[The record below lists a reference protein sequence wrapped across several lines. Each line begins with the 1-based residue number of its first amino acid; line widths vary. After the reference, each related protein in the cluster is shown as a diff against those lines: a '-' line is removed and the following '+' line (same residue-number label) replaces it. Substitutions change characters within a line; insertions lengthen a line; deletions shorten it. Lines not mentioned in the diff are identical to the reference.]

1 MRFRLLLI
9 CALAAAVAAAW
20 SATAASAAA
29 PEGPAAPKRPAA
41 MSPAQR
47 VKEFGSLL
55 EQHKAFMGEK
65 KYEEAVAVGTRM
77 TAILPGEPLGHYNLA
92 CALARAGKADEAVAS
107 LARAVALGYANSAH
121 MAEDEDLLAL
131 REDKR
136 FAGLLEDAKLNERA
150 GGAAYEK
157 GEDIAGTK
165 ALEGFPEGGFRWR
178 LRMSPDATKEKPN
191 RLVVWLHPIGGSMN
205 ATVEPL
211 APRFLKHGFAVL
223 VCTHKPWKPWTADD
237 MPRVGKSIEDAGR
250 VEGVDAARPI
260 LMGASVGGQMAFE
273 LWSKDA
279 AAYGGLILNAAFPA
293 RVVSGVRMGPL
304 PLPEGDLAKAV
315 PIFALVGQ
323 KDGGVRVWQTTEPA
337 LRQAGVPLTLRYVPG
352 KGHVWLFDDARLAEL
367 DKWLQEV
374 AAGKVPADS
383 PAPAPAKAPAKSP
396 AAGKAPAEP
405 APAAPAATPKAP

>member
-9 CALAAAVAAAW
+9 CALAAAVAGAW
-20 SATAASAAA
+20 SAVASAAA
-29 PEGPAAPKRPAA
+29 PEGPVAPKQPAA

-77 TAILPGEPLGHYNLA
+77 TAVLPGEPVGHYNLA
-92 CALARAGKADEAVAS
+92 CSLARAGKADEAVAS
-107 LARAVALGYANSAH
+107 LARAVSLGYDKPAH
-121 MAEDEDLLAL
+121 MAEDEDLAPV

-136 FAGLLEDAKLNERA
+136 FGALLEDAKLNERA
-150 GGAAYEK
+150 GGVPYEK
-157 GEDIAGTK
+157 GEEVAGTK
-165 ALEGFPEGGFRWR
+165 TVEGFAEGGFRWR

-191 RLVVWLHPIGGSMN
+191 RLVVWLHPIGASMN
-205 ATVEPL
+205 GIVEPL
-211 APRFLKHGFAVL
+211 APRFVKNGFALL
-223 VCTHKPWKPWTADD
+223 VFTQKPWKPWTADD
-237 MPRVGKSIEDAGR
+237 MARVGKSIADAGK

-273 LWSKDA
+273 LWIRA
-279 AAYGGLILNAAFPA
+279 PAAYGGLIVNAAFPA

-304 PLPEGDLAKAV
+304 PLPEGDVAKAV

-323 KDGGVRVWQTTEPA
+323 KDSGVRIWQEAEPA

-352 KGHVWLFDDARLAEL
+352 KAHVWLFDDAYLAEL
-367 DKWLQEV
+367 EKWLAEV
-374 AAGKVPADS
+374 AAGKAPAD
-383 PAPAPAKAPAKSP
+383 PAPPPKAPAESPAPAKAPA
-396 AAGKAPAEP
+396 AEG
-405 APAAPAATPKAP
+405 ATPKAP